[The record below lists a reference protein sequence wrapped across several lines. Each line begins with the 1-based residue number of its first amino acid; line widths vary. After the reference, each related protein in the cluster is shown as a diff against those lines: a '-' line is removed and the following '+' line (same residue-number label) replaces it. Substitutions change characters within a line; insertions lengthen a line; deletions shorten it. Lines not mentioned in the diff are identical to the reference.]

1 MHELIVNLHMHT
13 VYSDGTGRHADIVE
27 HALKSDVDVVLVT
40 DHNVWVQGFEGY
52 HRRGKKRILMLVG
65 EEVHDQRRDPQKNH
79 LLVFGAEA
87 ELAAFAGDP
96 QALIDRVARHGG
108 LAFIAHPTDPAL
120 PLFNE
125 DDISWVDWE
134 VNGYTGIE
142 LWNHLSELKSV
153 IHSPL
158 DALFYALFPEQ
169 IARAPEPET
178 LARWDDLLAGGKKVV
193 AIGGSDAHMLRKSL
207 GPFRATIFPYS
218 FHFKCI
224 NTHIFTPQ
232 PLSGSLEVDRK
243 MIYQALRSGHCFVG
257 YDLPAPTRG
266 FRFSAQTINGT
277 AVMGDE
283 VPMDGTA
290 TLQARLPLET
300 ECRLIRDGVVV
311 KSWQDQTVCTYITAQ
326 PGAYR
331 IECTIPYLGRRR
343 GWIYSNPIYLRPPES
358 MSGREGG

>member
-1 MHELIVNLHMHT
+1 MHELIVNLHIHT
-13 VYSDGTGRHADIVE
+13 VYSDGTGRHSEIAE
-27 HALKSDVDVVLVT
+27 HALNSDVDVVILT

-52 HRRGKKRILMLVG
+52 HRRGKKRVLMLVG
-65 EEVHDQRRDPQKNH
+65 EEVHDQAREPQKNH
-79 LLVFGAEA
+79 LLAFGVED
-87 ELAAFAGDP
+87 ELAVFARNP
-96 QALIDRVARHGG
+96 QALIDRVNQRGG

-134 VNGYTGIE
+134 VDGYTGIE

-169 IARAPEPET
+169 IARGPEKET
-178 LARWDDLLAGGKKVV
+178 LSRWDDLLARGKRVV
-193 AIGGSDAHMLRKSL
+193 AIGGSDAHMLKKRM
-207 GPFRATIFPYS
+207 GPFRATIYPYS

-224 NTHIFTPQ
+224 NTHLLTPR
-232 PLSGSLEVDRK
+232 PLSGDLAADRR
-243 MIYQALRSGHCFVG
+243 MIYQALRKGNCFVG

-266 FRFSAQTINGT
+266 FRFSAQTINDT
-277 AVMGDE
+277 AIMGDE
-283 VPMDGTA
+283 IKLDGSA

-300 ECRLIRDGVVV
+300 ECRLIRNGEVV
-311 KSWQDQTVCTYITAQ
+311 KAWQNQSVCTYITAR

-331 IECTIPYLGRRR
+331 IECAIPYLGRRR
-343 GWIYSNPIYLRPPES
+343 GWIYSNPIYLRPP
-358 MSGREGG
+358 GPAA